1 VSETIRVA
9 QDETR
14 PLHEIPSLNL
24 HEVLA
29 DSARVTA
36 EACQAEMT
44 AVWLLSEA
52 NKELH
57 LVASHPAQQE
67 VTPFSIESETLPA
80 KVLREGK
87 PVAIERQE
95 EFPAGDRPMA
105 ERLGLQSS
113 LGLPIVI
120 GGRCLGAVT
129 MGHHHPRAF
138 DATDVER
145 GMGVTQGLA
154 VSIEKANLYQEATQR
169 IAELSLLHEVGRAI
183 TESLEL
189 SKILETCADRLAS
202 LLDTS
207 ACFVLL
213 KEGDSLV
220 GAVAGGEAREDIS
233 NVRIKPGDQ
242 SLALAALEAR
252 RPLVATDAVNDPRV
266 NSALVKRFNEKSLL
280 AIPMIHRGR
289 AIGVLLFDDR
299 RSQRLFTPGEI
310 ERASLVAGQL
320 AAAVDNA
327 RLYEDL
333 RRSYAE
339 LAHTQQQ
346 LVEKERLAALGELAA
361 VVAHEVRNPLGAV
374 FNATD
379 TLRRLLGKGGQTGM
393 LLDILAEEAE
403 RINHIVEDLLDFA
416 RPRPIVVSEVPLAQA
431 LKEASASSLTRPGI
445 RVEWVVAPDLVSVSV
460 DARQLRQALL
470 NLFHN
475 AVQAMPEGGV
485 VRIDASP
492 VERDGKRLAAI
503 EVADSGPG
511 IEGDLHDRIFQ
522 PFFTTKATG
531 TGLGLAV
538 VRRIAE
544 AHGGSVEA
552 HNGERGGAV
561 FTLFLPM
568 PEASEDSKT

>member
-1 VSETIRVA
+1 LR
-9 QDETR
+9 
-14 PLHEIPSLNL
+14 EIPSLNL

-36 EACQAEMT
+36 EACRAETT

-57 LVASHPAQQE
+57 LVASHPALLE
-67 VTPFSIESETLPA
+67 SAPPFSIESETLPA
-80 KVLREGK
+80 RVLREGR
-87 PVAIERQE
+87 PVTLERPE
-95 EFPAGDRPMA
+95 DFLAGDWPPA
-105 ERLGLQSS
+105 ERLGLQSA

-120 GGRCLGAVT
+120 GGRCMGAVT
-129 MGHHHPRAF
+129 MGRHHPRAF

-145 GMGVTQGLA
+145 GLGVTQGLA

-189 SKILETCADRLAS
+189 GKILDTCADRLAS

-213 KEGDSLV
+213 MEGDSLV
-220 GAVAGGEAREDIS
+220 GAAASGLARLEVSQI
-233 NVRIKPGDQ
+233 RLKPGDQ
-242 SLALAALEAR
+242 SLALAALDAR
-252 RPLVATDAVNDPRV
+252 RPLVATDAARDPRV
-266 NSALVKRFNEKSLL
+266 NPLLVRRFEEKSLL

-289 AIGVLLFDDR
+289 AIGVLMFDDR

-310 ERASLVAGQL
+310 ERASLVASQL

-339 LAHTQQQ
+339 LARTQEQ
-346 LVEKERLAALGELAA
+346 LVEKERLAAIGELAA

-379 TLRRLLGKGGQTGM
+379 TLRRLLGRGGQTGM
-393 LLDILAEEAE
+393 LLEILAEEAG
-403 RINHIVEDLLDFA
+403 RINHIVDDLLDFA
-416 RPRPIVVSEVPLAQA
+416 RPRPIAVTDVPLAQA
-431 LKEASASSLTRPGI
+431 LDEAIAASLVRPGI
-445 RVEWVVAPDLVSVSV
+445 RVERLVAPGVESVSV
-460 DARQLRQALL
+460 DSRQLRQALL

-475 AVQAMPEGGV
+475 AVQAMPDGGV
-485 VRIDASP
+485 VRIHASP
-492 VERDGKRLAAI
+492 VERGGKRLAI

-511 IEGDLHDRIFQ
+511 IDPDVRDRIFQ

-544 AHGGSVEA
+544 SHGGSVEA
-552 HNGERGGAV
+552 RNGERGGAV
-561 FTLFLPM
+561 FTLLLPM
-568 PEASEDSKT
+568 SEAAGDNKT

>member
-1 VSETIRVA
+1 MSQAGPAVS
-9 QDETR
+9 DETH

-29 DSARVTA
+29 DSARMTA

-57 LVASHPAQQE
+57 LVASHPPQQD
-67 VTPFSIESETLPA
+67 VQPFSIDSQNLPA
-80 KVLREGK
+80 RVVREAK
-87 PVAIERQE
+87 LVVIQQQA
-95 EFPAGDRPMA
+95 EFPEGDRAMA

-120 GGRCLGAVT
+120 GGRCMGAVT

-138 DATDVER
+138 DATDVAR

-189 SKILETCADRLAS
+189 SKILETCADRLSS

-213 KEGDSLV
+213 KEGDDLV
-220 GAVAGGEAREDIS
+220 GAVAGGEVREDITA
-233 NVRIKPGDQ
+233 VRLKHGDQ
-242 SLALAALEAR
+242 SLALSALEAM
-252 RPLVATDAVNDPRV
+252 RPLVATDATQDSRV
-266 NSALVKRFNEKSLL
+266 NPALVKRFGEKSLL

-333 RRSYAE
+333 RRSYAQ

-346 LVEKERLAALGELAA
+346 LVEKERLAAIGELAA

-379 TLRRLLGKGGQTGM
+379 TLRRLVGKDGQTGM
-393 LLDILAEEAE
+393 LLDILGEEAE

-416 RPRPIVVSEVPLAQA
+416 RPRPIVVSEIPLAQA
-431 LKEASASSLTRPGI
+431 LKEAIGASLVRPEI
-445 RVEWVVAPDLVSVSV
+445 RVESLIAPELQNVSV

-475 AVQAMPEGGV
+475 AVQAMPGGGL
-485 VRIDASP
+485 VRIHASV
-492 VERDGKRLAAI
+492 VERDGKSLAAI

-511 IEGDLHDRIFQ
+511 IEGDVRDRIFQ

-552 HNGERGGAV
+552 RNGEQVGAV
-561 FTLFLPM
+561 FTLFLPL
-568 PEASEDSKT
+568 PAPSEERKT

>member
-1 VSETIRVA
+1 
-9 QDETR
+9 
-14 PLHEIPSLNL
+14 
-24 HEVLA
+24 
-29 DSARVTA
+29 
-36 EACQAEMT
+36 
-44 AVWLLSEA
+44 
-52 NKELH
+52 
-57 LVASHPAQQE
+57 
-67 VTPFSIESETLPA
+67 
-80 KVLREGK
+80 
-87 PVAIERQE
+87 
-95 EFPAGDRPMA
+95 
-105 ERLGLQSS
+105 
-113 LGLPIVI
+113 
-120 GGRCLGAVT
+120 
-129 MGHHHPRAF
+129 
-138 DATDVER
+138 
-145 GMGVTQGLA
+145 
-154 VSIEKANLYQEATQR
+154 
-169 IAELSLLHEVGRAI
+169 
-183 TESLEL
+183 
-189 SKILETCADRLAS
+189 
-202 LLDTS
+202 
-207 ACFVLL
+207 
-213 KEGDSLV
+213 
-220 GAVAGGEAREDIS
+220 VAGGEAREDIS
-233 NVRIKPGDQ
+233 NVRLKPGDQ

-266 NSALVKRFNEKSLL
+266 NPDLVKRFNEKSLL

-379 TLRRLLGKGGQTGM
+379 TLRRMLGKGGQTGM

-431 LKEASASSLTRPGI
+431 LKEASAASLTRPGI
-445 RVEWVVAPDLVSVSV
+445 RVERLVAPDLAFVSV

-492 VERDGKRLAAI
+492 VVRDGKRLAAI

-511 IEGDLHDRIFQ
+511 IEGDVRDRIFQ
-522 PFFTTKATG
+522 PFFTTKASG

-552 HNGERGGAV
+552 RNGERGGAV
-561 FTLFLPM
+561 FTLFLPI
-568 PEASEDSKT
+568 PEASEDGKA